1 MSKRGLFFITNHE
14 TAPLISNS
22 LAENYPAI
30 ISREESD
37 LSFSVG
43 VSCEFYS
50 TEYIKSPFA
59 ERVGGSSYKDIEASL
74 DAALGNA
81 HTFFILER
89 LGYFNGT
96 AKTDPFRS
104 CFNYLPYLQ
113 DSLLRAADVLHAARP
128 DYIVFS
134 STPHDL
140 EAWLTFLH
148 ASSMGVPVYVVCQ
161 TELPWRVF
169 VKKIRPEPGLGYRI
183 LGYYPDRNLPGQKQA
198 LEQGQNLSSAGR
210 EYILAKRNNYSLAEP
225 EYMKKQRN
233 GPEKSLAM
241 RAQRLKARLEARGK
255 PKNRMPASNL
265 DRELSKM
272 LDRYRASK
280 LRRSL
285 KKYSLD
291 CIPHR
296 KFVCLF
302 LHFQPERTSV
312 PEGGRYASQINAIS
326 ALRSLLPDDWALLV
340 KEHPSMFLLRSKRL
354 FRHPDFY
361 TLVASMPDTYM
372 LDESHSSF
380 DLIDQAQAVATLTG
394 TVGFE
399 GLCRGCVAIV
409 LGDAAYRGYPGVV
422 DLYDIQSR
430 DVALEDRIGSASAEL
445 KDSSVIEACAVV
457 TERASYSDG
466 VRSEFVTPET
476 MDIAL
481 MALAE
486 ELNAKSVR

>member
-1 MSKRGLFFITNHE
+1 MSNRGLFFVTNHE
-14 TAPLISNS
+14 NAPLISKRFVES
-22 LAENYPAI
+22 YPVI
-30 ISREESD
+30 VSREESD
-37 LSFSVG
+37 LNFSVG
-43 VSCEFYS
+43 VACEFYS

-59 ERVGGSSYKDIEASL
+59 ERVGGSDYKDIEASL
-74 DAALGNA
+74 DLALGNA

-89 LGYFNGT
+89 LRYFNGT
-96 AKTDPFRS
+96 AKIDPFRS

-113 DSLLRAADVLHAARP
+113 ESLLRTADVLHAANP

-148 ASSMGVPVYVVCQ
+148 ASSLGVPVYVVCQ

-169 VKKIRPEPGLGYRI
+169 LKKIRPEPSLGYRI
-183 LGYYPDRNLPGQKQA
+183 LSYYPDRNLPHQKQVVI
-198 LEQGQNLSSAGR
+198 QGRNLSSAGHD
-210 EYILAKRNNYSLAEP
+210 YILAKRNNYSLAEP
-225 EYMKKQRN
+225 QYMKQQKS
-233 GPEKSLAM
+233 GGGKSLAL
-241 RAQRLKARLEARGK
+241 RAQKLKARLVPRGT
-255 PKNRMPASNL
+255 PKNRTSASNF

-280 LRRSL
+280 LRRAL
-285 KKYSLD
+285 KKYAIAA
-291 CIPHR
+291 IPDG

-302 LHFQPERTSV
+302 LHFQPERTSI

-326 ALRSLLPDDWALLV
+326 ALRSQLPDDCALLV
-340 KEHPSMFLLRSKRL
+340 KEHPSMFLLKSKRP

-361 TLVASMPDTYM
+361 TLVASMPKTYM

-399 GLCRGCVAIV
+399 ALCRGCVAIV

-422 DLYDIQSR
+422 DLYDSQSR
-430 DVALEDRIGSASAEL
+430 DITLEKKIALASAEL
-445 KDSSVIEACAVV
+445 KDSSVIEACAVI
-457 TERASYSDG
+457 TEQASHSDG
-466 VRSEFVTPET
+466 IRSELVTPDT
-476 MDIAL
+476 MNIAL
-481 MALAE
+481 MALADE
-486 ELNAKSVR
+486 MDL